1 MIGRVD
7 DDGVF
12 SQPVFVER
20 RHDSPDRVIDQ
31 RCLGKIV
38 AKARGVIQQQQRA
51 GETVMWRAAGLDER
65 HCALAERTESRLGG
79 GEGQST
85 EVR

>member
-1 MIGRVD
+1 MRQARAPDAVMSQRETVIGRVD

-31 RCLGKIV
+31 RCLGEIV
-38 AKARGVIQQQQRA
+38 AKARGLVRQQQRA
-51 GETVMWRAAGLDER
+51 GETFMRRAA
-65 HCALAERTESRLGG
+65 A
-79 GEGQST
+79 ST
-85 EVR
+85 TRCV